1 MKDLDT
7 VYRQHAQTVYKFLL
21 SQCRDPQ
28 TAEELTQETFYQAVR
43 SIDRFDGS
51 CKVSVWL
58 CQIAKHLWYQH
69 LRKANRE
76 TELPEEA
83 ELPLVPSAEEETMDV
98 KGRCLLTGL
107 PKLITVTSTEMMDA
121 FEEPVER
128 IMEAVHQVL
137 ERTPPE
143 LVADISSNGIVMTGG
158 GSLIRGFDK
167 LVTARTGIH
176 TVVAENAIQCVAE
189 GTGKSLESV
198 GEMKDGTMN
207 LSRRKQIN

>member
-1 MKDLDT
+1 MKDLDA

-83 ELPLVPSAEEETMDV
+83 ELPLVPSAEEETLD
-98 KGRCLLTGL
+98 RSDQLDLL
-107 PKLITVTSTEMMDA
+107 
-121 FEEPVER
+121 R
-128 IMEAVHQVL
+128 RVHQLPAGHHPGAGQGQIRRHQLDHLRRTVL
-137 ERTPPE
+137 PGDWRRFRQ
-143 LVADISSNGIVMTGG
+143 NGDLGQSDLLPGQGTIE
-158 GSLIRGFDK
+158 
-167 LVTARTGIH
+167 ARRL
-176 TVVAENAIQCVAE
+176 Q
-189 GTGKSLESV
+189 
-198 GEMKDGTMN
+198 
-207 LSRRKQIN
+207 R

>member
-1 MKDLDT
+1 VKDLDT

-83 ELPLVPSAEEETMDV
+83 ELPLVPSAESAAPGIWIYCGRSTSCRSRGGRWSTSGPSVDCPSGRLET
-98 KGRCLLTGL
+98 
-107 PKLITVTSTEMMDA
+107 
-121 FEEPVER
+121 F
-128 IMEAVHQVL
+128 
-137 ERTPPE
+137 
-143 LVADISSNGIVMTGG
+143 
-158 GSLIRGFDK
+158 
-167 LVTARTGIH
+167 
-176 TVVAENAIQCVAE
+176 
-189 GTGKSLESV
+189 
-198 GEMKDGTMN
+198 
-207 LSRRKQIN
+207 

>member
-69 LRKANRE
+69 LRKRKPE
-76 TELPEEA
+76 EPLPEDG
-83 ELPLVPSAEEETMDV
+83 LPGPSAEEDVLTRQGHLDLLRQIHALPPSPREVVYLRAFGGLSFREIGDVMGRSETWARV
-98 KGRCLLTGL
+98 TFYRGKEALRKGGA
-107 PKLITVTSTEMMDA
+107 DH
-121 FEEPVER
+121 EE
-128 IMEAVHQVL
+128 H
-137 ERTPPE
+137 
-143 LVADISSNGIVMTGG
+143 S
-158 GSLIRGFDK
+158 
-167 LVTARTGIH
+167 
-176 TVVAENAIQCVAE
+176 
-189 GTGKSLESV
+189 
-198 GEMKDGTMN
+198 
-207 LSRRKQIN
+207 